1 MVASEVRS
9 LASRSAE
16 AVKEIKS
23 PIGASVEK
31 VEAGT
36 TLVDEAGQSME
47 GIVNQ
52 GRRVS
57 ALISEISSASIEQS
71 SGISQVGDAVNQ
83 LDQVTQQNAAL
94 VEESAAAADSLKNQS
109 QRLAELMSVFR
120 IDGRSDPLNPRGP
133 ASAPTRSAVKAP
145 ALAPKRPAMGSK
157 PPALSVAS
165 SKAEQGDWSSS

>member
-1 MVASEVRS
+1 
-9 LASRSAE
+9 
-16 AVKEIKS
+16 EIKS
-23 PIGASVEK
+23 LIGASVEK
-31 VEAGT
+31 VEVGT

-52 GRRVS
+52 VRRVS
-57 ALISEISSASIEQS
+57 SLISEISSASMEQS

-94 VEESAAAADSLKNQS
+94 VEQSAAAADSLKNQS
-109 QRLAELMSVFR
+109 QRLAELMSVFK
-120 IDGRSDPLNPRGP
+120 IDGRSDPLNHVGA
-133 ASAPTRSAVKAP
+133 ASTPTRLAVKAS

-165 SKAEQGDWSSS
+165 SKAEQGDWASF